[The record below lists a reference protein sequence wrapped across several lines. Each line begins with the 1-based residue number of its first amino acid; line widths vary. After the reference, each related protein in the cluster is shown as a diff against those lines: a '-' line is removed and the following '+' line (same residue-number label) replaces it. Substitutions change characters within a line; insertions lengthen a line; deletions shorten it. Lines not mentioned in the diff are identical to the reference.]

1 MSHWFSRQFAVINL
15 RYMLI
20 IFTVL
25 VGGMVHAQLK
35 ESVGQV
41 YFSEQSEFIHPGLLH
56 NQAEL
61 DFIKQKIQ
69 AEEEPWFSGWKTLL
83 EADISKMDWQFK
95 AAANVLRGAYNK
107 PDIGA
112 SDLERDAAAVYSQAI
127 QWVVTGDQR
136 HAQKAIAILN
146 DWSSTL
152 KSIGEHDA
160 KLLVGMTG
168 VSMIN
173 GAEIIRHT
181 SDLWQED
188 DIARFERMLLDVHYE
203 IIKDFFDWANGN
215 WDASMIQTMLSI
227 GVFVD
232 SNDIFQR
239 AVKYFLEGKGNGAI
253 LNYFNDFGQCQES
266 GRDQSHVQMGIGFLG
281 AACEIAWKQGVDLY
295 GAYDNLLALG
305 FEYTAKYNLGYDV
318 PFEPYSS
325 IDGRYKHTNI
335 SERGRGRFRPIY
347 ERAYHHYHD
356 RMRLDMPY
364 TLEVIGKNR
373 PEGWHIQHTSWGTL
387 LHAGL
392 PVSKQSRVD

>member
-1 MSHWFSRQFAVINL
+1 MHLYITYILVAFVV
-15 RYMLI
+15 LI
-20 IFTVL
+20 GSTA
-25 VGGMVHAQLK
+25 HAQLA
-35 ESVGQV
+35 ESTD
-41 YFSEQSEFIHPGLLH
+41 SSEFLHPGILH

-61 DFIKQKIQ
+61 DFIREKIQ
-69 AEEEPWFSGWKTLL
+69 AKEEPWISGWNTML
-83 EADISKMDWQFK
+83 EADISNLDWKYK
-95 AAANVLRGAYNK
+95 AASDVLRGAYNK

-112 SDLERDAAAVYSQAI
+112 SNLERDAAAAYSQAI
-127 QWVVTGDQR
+127 QWVVTRDTR
-136 HAQKAIAILN
+136 HAQKAINILN

-168 VSMIN
+168 VNMIN
-173 GAEIIRHT
+173 GAEIIRYT

-188 DIARFERMLLDVHYE
+188 DIGQFEKMLLEVHYE
-203 IIKDFFDWANGN
+203 VIKDFFDWANGN

-227 GVFVD
+227 GIFVD
-232 SNDIFQR
+232 NKEIFQR
-239 AVKYFLEGKGNGAI
+239 AANYFLEGKGNGAI

-295 GAYDNLLALG
+295 VAYDSRLALG

-325 IDGRYKHTNI
+325 INGRYKHTKV
-335 SERGRGRFRPIY
+335 SEKGRGRFRPIY

-356 RMRLDMPY
+356 RLGMEMTY
-364 TLEVIGKNR
+364 TLEAIQKNR
-373 PEGWHIQHTSWGTL
+373 PEKWHIQHTSWGTL

-392 PVSKQSRVD
+392 PVSKPNSNSNED